1 MTGPIWRFFLYRETR
16 GWSPSPAKLG
26 LGFYVRGEGIFQTYF
41 GTLNSPR
48 AFGHPGLGST
58 WFWVDPAHGMAFV
71 ALTAGLMEES
81 RSMERFQR
89 LSDTALSSIVRS

>member
-1 MTGPIWRFFLYRETR
+1 MRLDAVLMDE
-16 GWSPSPAKLG
+16 PAEHLG
-26 LGFYVRGEGIFQTYF
+26 RAIGAVAHQLGGVDPTYF
-41 GTLNSPR
+41 GTLNSPH

-58 WFWVDPAHGMAFV
+58 WFWVDQAHGMVFV

-89 LSDTALSSIVRS
+89 LSDIALSSIVRP